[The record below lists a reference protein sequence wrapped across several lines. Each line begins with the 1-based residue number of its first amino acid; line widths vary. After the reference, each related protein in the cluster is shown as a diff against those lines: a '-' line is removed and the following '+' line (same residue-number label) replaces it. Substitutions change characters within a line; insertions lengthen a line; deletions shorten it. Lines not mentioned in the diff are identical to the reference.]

1 MNLGSQ
7 CLFQIAELGSS
18 QQALTHHT
26 SLTSLKVV
34 RIDSSNKLTYLFPAT
49 VADSLGQLETLEIFN
64 CLGLEEII
72 QEAEVSNISLQS
84 LREVRVDGCN
94 NLTSLSS
101 LCHGYILENLKKLVI
116 VNCCRL
122 EYTFPTSMAEG
133 LPQLKEIELENLPQ
147 LNGNDIVLTLP
158 SLQVLTVKS
167 CPQLTSFFISAKIQV
182 TFFKFFF
189 FLMDY
194 KLQSSYITIIVFM

>member
-18 QQALTHHT
+18 QQALTHHV

-34 RIDSSNKLTYLFPAT
+34 QIDSCNKLTYLFPAT
-49 VADSLGQLETLEIFN
+49 VADSLGQLEKLKIFN

-72 QEAEVSNISLQS
+72 QETEVSNINLQS

-133 LPQLKEIELENLPQ
+133 LPQLKEILLKNLPQ
-147 LNGNDIVLTLP
+147 LNGRNGNDIVLTLP

-182 TFFKFFF
+182 TFFNLF
-189 FLMDY
+189 FLWITNY
-194 KLQSSYITIIVFM
+194 NHHILQS

>member
-1 MNLGSQ
+1 M
-7 CLFQIAELGSS
+7 GSS
-18 QQALTHHT
+18 QQALTHHV

-34 RIDSSNKLTYLFPAT
+34 RIDSCNKLTYLFPAT

-72 QEAEVSNISLQS
+72 QETEVSNISLQS

-101 LCHGYILENLKKLVI
+101 LCHGHILKNLKKLVI
-116 VNCCRL
+116 LHCRRL

-133 LPQLKEIELENLPQ
+133 LPQLKEIALENLPQ
-147 LNGNDIVLTLP
+147 LNGGNGNDIVLTLP
-158 SLQVLTVKS
+158 SLQVLTVES

-182 TFFKFFF
+182 TFLSF
-189 FLMDY
+189 FLVINY
-194 KLQSSYITIIVFM
+194 NYHVLQS